1 MYARRGVLDTAMSR
15 FVPVRIAPKGEV
27 VSTPTVPSQRAS
39 RFELAPPRRF
49 VLPAILLL
57 LSEQSSYGYSLQ
69 KDLEEFRFGP
79 IDRPTIYRALAQLE
93 TDGLVESWSEAPKAG
108 QARRVY
114 GITPLGE
121 QVQRIWMNVIRQERD
136 CLGRVLHRY
145 QATSVATGGLD
156 DLERAWVDALE
167 LDWSPTRVTP
177 GPRQLVAVG
186 AGRNV
191 GRHDVTE
198 LELEPEPEP
207 QPTAP
212 NGDVRSRRRFRVV
225 PDRSV
230 VLIEVRSTVGPL
242 SFGALGLTGSIEAD
256 IVDGAI
262 SAGTAP
268 SAHVEVAVNGLRS
281 GNSVYDAELHRR
293 IDARRFPTAMLDLRD
308 CIESHA
314 GGHYRLVGELA
325 FHGVARAV
333 HGTVNL
339 TLGVDGGLT
348 VTGEHVFDV
357 RDFDVPC
364 PAVLMLRFYPDLR
377 VSLHVEAEPEDS

>member
-1 MYARRGVLDTAMSR
+1 MYARRHDVA
-15 FVPVRIAPKGEV
+15 FIPVRIAPKGEV
-27 VSTPTVPSQRAS
+27 VFTPTVPSQRAS

-79 IDRPTIYRALAQLE
+79 IDRPTIYRALAQLG

-108 QARRVY
+108 QTRRVY

-145 QATSVATGGLD
+145 QATSVVTGGLD
-156 DLERAWVDALE
+156 DLERAWVAALE

-177 GPRQLVAVG
+177 APRQLVAIG
-186 AGRNV
+186 AGRDL
-191 GRHDVTE
+191 GRHDVTQP
-198 LELEPEPEP
+198 EPEPEP
-207 QPTAP
+207 RPEPPMAP
-212 NGDVRSRRRFRVV
+212 SADLGSRRRFRVV

-242 SFGALGLTGSIEAD
+242 SFGALGLTGTIDAD

-262 SAGTAP
+262 RSGSAP
-268 SAHVEVAVNGLRS
+268 SAHLEVAVNGLRS

-293 IDARRFPTAMLDLRD
+293 IDARRFPTAILDLSD

-314 GGHYRLVGELA
+314 GGHYRLVGELT
-325 FHGVARAV
+325 FHGVARVV

-339 TLGVDGGLT
+339 TPGVDGGLT

-377 VSLHVEAEPEDS
+377 VSLHVEAEPEDP